1 MIKQILAGLAAVAT
15 VALIQGL
22 FYTYRFFNEKKRTE
36 LRRRLQSTEITEA
49 AARLNLLRRG
59 QLARNAW
66 LSSVLRGVPSAAKIE
81 AILQQAQAPI
91 TVAQLGAYS
100 LILALLL
107 GLVGAIVGGT
117 SLALLGGLVGLLG
130 PLGAILIRR
139 TQRSRKLSE
148 QLPDALDMMARSLRA
163 GHALPATFRLVSTEM
178 PEPVNLEFGQ
188 AYEEMN
194 LGSSFERAVLQM
206 TARAPNNGDL
216 KIFAVSVLIQKETGG
231 NLVEIIEN
239 IAKTIRARY
248 QFFGKLRALT
258 AEGRFSGLVLGA
270 LPIGT
275 VLLIGISRPEYFRPM
290 LTTSMGHWFIVY
302 GVACWIVGLLWLRSM
317 AKVRF

>member
-22 FYTYRFFNEKKRTE
+22 FYTYRFFHEKKRDE

-59 QLARNAW
+59 QLARSAW
-66 LSSVLRGVPSAAKIE
+66 LSSILRGLPSAAKIE

-91 TVAQLGAYS
+91 TVAQLGTYS

-107 GLVGAIVGGT
+107 GLVGAVLAGA
-117 SLALLGGLVGLLG
+117 SLAVFGVLVGLLS
-130 PLGAILIRR
+130 PLGVILVRR

-206 TARAPNNGDL
+206 TARSPKNGDL

-231 NLVEIIEN
+231 NLVEIIEK
-239 IAKTIRARY
+239 IATTIRSRY

-258 AEGRFSGLVLGA
+258 AEGRLSGLVLAA
-270 LPIGT
+270 LPFVT
-275 VLLIGISRPEYFRPM
+275 VLLVTFANPSYLRP
-290 LTTSMGHWFIVY
+290 LVTTSMGKWFLAYAVT
-302 GVACWIVGLLWLRSM
+302 CWLLGILWLRNM